1 VADPRGPGRPPLDDD
16 DASVKVCLTLPG
28 RQYDDMYE
36 RAQRERV
43 SVPEVIRRSLDPEKK
58 YPK

>member
-1 VADPRGPGRPPLDDD
+1 
-16 DASVKVCLTLPG
+16 VKLPS
-28 RQYDDMYE
+28 RQYDDVYE

-43 SVPEVIRRSLDPEKK
+43 SVPEVIRRSIDAQKK